1 MAALIANLQQF
12 EAQEQSFQLQLRAKY
27 TLDALNQIARGLSGI
42 PGRKNLI
49 WFSGSFPINIL
60 PDGDLQNP
68 FAVVA
73 SAEEEFR
80 ETTNMLTA
88 SQVAVYPIDARGL
101 MVSPNLNA
109 SNSGSKY
116 ARNPTTL
123 GKDQSKFFQQTA
135 DEHSTML
142 QMAEQTGGRAF
153 INTND
158 LTHAVAKSIE
168 TGSNFYTLAYSPTDT
183 NWNGSF
189 RKIQVKLQEQG
200 YTLAYRRG
208 YYADNPNAHPKKGA
222 VAATTPANAPPPFDP
237 MRAAMI
243 HGGPDPTQILIKA
256 RVLPAASA
264 PEDATRHPQRTQPG
278 PKDQRPLPPLRHRLR
293 RRRPRRPLHQV
304 PRRLLSGRPAISRL
318 PLRPG
323 WKPNQPRR
331 RQDPR
336 HPHRRRLHRPV
347 TPRRPLAPGDQRPSQ
362 RQLLPPHR
370 PPRPHRR
377 PRRCRRSSHRLRQK
391 STLTR
396 GSKEIAAAPAV
407 TLQGSGELAPAPLQ
421 SYPYR

>member
-1 MAALIANLQQF
+1 
-12 EAQEQSFQLQLRAKY
+12 
-27 TLDALNQIARGLSGI
+27 
-42 PGRKNLI
+42 
-49 WFSGSFPINIL
+49 
-60 PDGDLQNP
+60 
-68 FAVVA
+68 
-73 SAEEEFR
+73 
-80 ETTNMLTA
+80 MLTA

-123 GKDQSKFFQQTA
+123 GKDQSRSLFQQTA

-222 VAATTPANAPPPFDP
+222 VAATTPANAPPPLDP

-243 HGGPDPTQILIKA
+243 HGGPDPTQILIKV
-256 RVLPAASA
+256 RILPATST
-264 PEDATRHPQRTQPG
+264 PEDAIAPRNALNPDLKTKG
-278 PKDQRPLPPLRHRLR
+278 PYRRYAIDYAADAHDVLFAKSSEGSYIGALRFLVYLYDQDGNLINLVDDKTHATLTAAAYTDLLRHGV
-293 RRRPRRPLHQV
+293 PWHQEISV
-304 PRRLLSGRPAISRL
+304 PVQS
-318 PLRPG
+318 
-323 WKPNQPRR
+323 
-331 RQDPR
+331 
-336 HPHRRRLHRPV
+336 
-347 TPRRPLAPGDQRPSQ
+347 
-362 RQLLPPHR
+362 QLLPPHWS
-370 PPRPHRR
+370 PRPQRR

-396 GSKEIAAAPAV
+396 RSKEI
-407 TLQGSGELAPAPLQ
+407 
-421 SYPYR
+421 